1 MQKINTSFIRYFI
14 MNVGQYLATSLSLLI
29 IGLGLVISPE
39 NSLIVRIV
47 FTLFGILL
55 IIAAFVVIIRM
66 IRKFLSG

>member
-1 MQKINTSFIRYFI
+1 